1 MKVNEIYEYEKN
13 NELKKLVEIKLS
25 NDNLIEI
32 SNIIKNDVDKDLIDS
47 IFVVKSFL
55 YRGIKYPP
63 QKNYF
68 ISEPRENR
76 KPVDTPVVFDKIIN
90 DIMDKNGIQARRNN
104 SFFITKKH
112 GTAENYGHVHLVFPL
127 NDFYYYSNKNIADLY
142 LILKDRF
149 SDFIKEKRIDEF
161 PKEIIEY
168 VFNKNGEDL
177 KKIFYDR
184 IFNPLKRYFNI
195 VIISSVDREDIKDDV
210 QRKIFNI
217 YKESKN
223 LDRTVFDILNELLFE
238 IENKKY
244 EEMSLS
250 FIKDILNLFKK
261 YSLKK
266 ISKNI
271 IFTNNYIS
279 DLIKNAS
286 AMIPEDMMFSILK
299 SMKEMGT
306 NEYDSNLEKIYIDF
320 FKNNNFIKK
329 IEDII
334 LNDAMYGKFSENK
347 KEFID
352 LINSHYGNEILIRGK
367 CLFLNSNILIE
378 EKLFDKLKNLVYSN
392 KQEQI

>member
-1 MKVNEIYEYEKN
+1 
-13 NELKKLVEIKLS
+13 
-25 NDNLIEI
+25 
-32 SNIIKNDVDKDLIDS
+32 
-47 IFVVKSFL
+47 
-55 YRGIKYPP
+55 
-63 QKNYF
+63 
-68 ISEPRENR
+68 
-76 KPVDTPVVFDKIIN
+76 
-90 DIMDKNGIQARRNN
+90 
-104 SFFITKKH
+104 
-112 GTAENYGHVHLVFPL
+112 
-127 NDFYYYSNKNIADLY
+127 
-142 LILKDRF
+142 
-149 SDFIKEKRIDEF
+149 
-161 PKEIIEY
+161 
-168 VFNKNGEDL
+168 
-177 KKIFYDR
+177 
-184 IFNPLKRYFNI
+184 
-195 VIISSVDREDIKDDV
+195 V